1 MMPSVFAGA
10 RASGFSYPVAMSIQ
24 VAVALSVVAGTCM
37 AVRRTSDPCRRALVL
52 ASAAALVTPYVFNYD
67 LTAIA
72 AAMIWMLW
80 GRLPWRAEW
89 SAVCLLAWLV
99 PVLVMVL
106 NPLGLGIAPLALAA
120 LFWMSIRE
128 AREGSDPTESG
139 VLRPQ
144 AGLALRLRRSSA
156 A

>member
-1 MMPSVFAGA
+1 MRAWVFGGGGA
-10 RASGFSYPVAMSIQ
+10 CGCSYPVAMSIQ
-24 VAVALSVVAGTCM
+24 VAVALAVVAGTCM
-37 AVRRTSDPCRRALVL
+37 AVRRTSEPCRRALVL
-52 ASAAALVTPYVFNYD
+52 ASADALVTPYAFNYD

-106 NPLGLGIAPLALAA
+106 NPLGLGIAPLGLAA
-120 LFWMSIRE
+120 LFWLSIRE
-128 AREGSDPTESG
+128 TREGSDP
-139 VLRPQ
+139 
-144 AGLALRLRRSSA
+144 A
-156 A
+156 AHS